1 MSLPEVPWKEHV
13 KAMREASAPRVSVEH
28 LHGEFSAK
36 LLDAVDQIKL
46 AKEEAQEEARQA
58 KERRAQEEEAMK
70 ALEKERDGS
79 ERKSV
84 LTADVPAPEASASKV
99 RTRKKKKKE
108 DVNVFQ
114 DFGKEHDDAPIQEVK
129 VNGMVFYKLNYERYW
144 QSDRDLQRWA
154 ESLQHNI
161 RYEKLL
167 YKVRDRWH
175 EDLVGDRLQLK
186 ISHNPLVRSR
196 SQRYRPTSVS
206 TSLQLKDLQKQ
217 IAPKEN
223 KKKKMMTELASK
235 SDGGLFGA
243 IFGRDEGAPAK
254 EETEEFNDFGL
265 REVADD
271 ASAPRSESG
280 DVPERQDTSASS
292 RRKLSQLEDQHD
304 FTGEEGATDPP
315 ASRGR
320 SLQMPT
326 TMALLLF
333 RNAERLHGGETMFIK
348 RWPPAGGLKE
358 LLQLAGQACK
368 PVVAPA
374 RALYDVNMKPLLSLD
389 EVQPGGTY
397 LVKGLEAF
405 DPPKLFFN
413 HDPVEAP
420 QVPSLRNLIKAK
432 ETVAGERDVLDQF
445 SQVPSY
451 ASQQLRASVE
461 KEALP
466 TADSPPWLSRYGP
479 LVFPQKAREW
489 QLNDPLQQALSWSCQ
504 GPSHRH
510 FYWHE
515 WSPVLQTRIH
525 HKRIDRFASTGSF

>member
-1 MSLPEVPWKEHV
+1 
-13 KAMREASAPRVSVEH
+13 MREASAPRVSVEH
-28 LHGEFSAK
+28 LHGEFSKK
-36 LLDAVDQIKL
+36 LLDTVDQIKV

-58 KERRAQEEEAMK
+58 KERRAQEEEALK
-70 ALEKERDGS
+70 ALEKERDGC

-84 LTADVPAPEASASKV
+84 LTAPDIPAAPEASTSKV

-254 EETEEFNDFGL
+254 EETQEESNDFGV

-271 ASAPRSESG
+271 AASAPRSEPG
-280 DVPERQDTSASS
+280 DVPERPERQDTSASS
-292 RRKLSQLEDQHD
+292 SRRKLSGQLEDQQD
-304 FTGEEGATDPP
+304 FTGPEEGPTDPP

-413 HDPVEAP
+413 HDPVE
-420 QVPSLRNLIKAK
+420 VPSLRNLIKAK
-432 ETVAGERDVLDQF
+432 EAVAGERDVLDQF

-461 KEALP
+461 KEPLP

-489 QLNDPLQQALSWSCQ
+489 QLNDSLQQALTWSCQ

>member
-1 MSLPEVPWKEHV
+1 MSVPDMPWKEHV

-28 LHGEFSAK
+28 LHGDFSK
-36 LLDAVDQIKL
+36 KVLDAVEELKA
-46 AKEEAQEEARQA
+46 AKEEAHEEARQA
-58 KERRAQEEEAMK
+58 KERRFHEEDAMR
-70 ALEKERDGS
+70 EQTGHDR
-79 ERKSV
+79 RSV
-84 LTADVPAPEASASKV
+84 LTAPEIPTSEVPSPSKV
-99 RTRKKKKKE
+99 RSRKKKKKE

-144 QSDRDLQRWA
+144 QSDRDLQRWSQ
-154 ESLQHNI
+154 SLNHNI
-161 RYEKLL
+161 RYERLL

-196 SQRYRPTSVS
+196 SQRFRPTSVS
-206 TSLQLKDLQKQ
+206 SSLQLKDLQKQ

-235 SDGGLFGA
+235 SEGGLFGA
-243 IFGRDEGAPAK
+243 IFGRDDCGNLK
-254 EETEEFNDFGL
+254 DDGQEESNDFGT
-265 REVADD
+265 RDAQVADD
-271 ASAPRSESG
+271 AASAPRSEAG
-280 DVPERQDTSASS
+280 DVPERQSVSASSS
-292 RRKLSQLEDQHD
+292 RRKLSGQLED
-304 FTGEEGATDPP
+304 FTTPEGPTDSTPP
-315 ASRGR
+315 SRGR
-320 SLQMPT
+320 SLQMPS

-333 RNAERLHGGETMFIK
+333 RNADRVHGGETMFIK

-389 EVQPGGTY
+389 EVRPGGTY

-413 HDPVEAP
+413 HDPVE
-420 QVPSLRNLIKAK
+420 VPSLRNVIKAK
-432 ETVAGERDVLDQF
+432 EAVAGERDLIEQF
-445 SQVPSY
+445 SQVPSF

-461 KEALP
+461 KEPLP
-466 TADSPPWLSRYGP
+466 TADSPPWVSKYGP

-489 QLNDPLQQALSWSCQ
+489 QLEDPLQQALSWSCQ

>member
-1 MSLPEVPWKEHV
+1 
-13 KAMREASAPRVSVEH
+13 
-28 LHGEFSAK
+28 
-36 LLDAVDQIKL
+36 
-46 AKEEAQEEARQA
+46 
-58 KERRAQEEEAMK
+58 
-70 ALEKERDGS
+70 
-79 ERKSV
+79 
-84 LTADVPAPEASASKV
+84 
-99 RTRKKKKKE
+99 
-108 DVNVFQ
+108 
-114 DFGKEHDDAPIQEVK
+114 
-129 VNGMVFYKLNYERYW
+129 
-144 QSDRDLQRWA
+144 
-154 ESLQHNI
+154 
-161 RYEKLL
+161 
-167 YKVRDRWH
+167 
-175 EDLVGDRLQLK
+175 
-186 ISHNPLVRSR
+186 
-196 SQRYRPTSVS
+196 
-206 TSLQLKDLQKQ
+206 
-217 IAPKEN
+217 
-223 KKKKMMTELASK
+223 MTELASK

-243 IFGRDEGAPAK
+243 IFGRDEVAPK
-254 EETEEFNDFGL
+254 EETPEDSNDFGL

-280 DVPERQDTSASS
+280 DVPERQDSSASS
-292 RRKLSQLEDQHD
+292 RRKPSGQLEEQHD
-304 FTGEEGATDPP
+304 FTGPEEGPTDPP

-320 SLQMPT
+320 SLAMPT

-413 HDPVEAP
+413 HDPVE
-420 QVPSLRNLIKAK
+420 VPSLRNLIKAK
-432 ETVAGERDVLDQF
+432 EAVAGERDVLDQF

-451 ASQQLRASVE
+451 ASQQLRASLE
-461 KEALP
+461 KEPLP

-489 QLNDPLQQALSWSCQ
+489 QVNDPLQQALSWSCQ